1 MAFLT
6 FMIILHLYSDPCFC
20 QPTMDDGADAG
31 MRCSKCIVGTKAQED
46 ICSDCTRGGDNADK
60 PFTCRRCEIGASS
73 AQPFLCR
80 RCINT
85 NSNPDINSCDGL
97 TTTTAPS
104 TGDNASREQRLAELR
119 RLLIETRDLT
129 ADRAD
134 RWINIRMKKKGDRS
148 LQFINRLI
156 SDVEDSDEED

>member
-1 MAFLT
+1 MAFLIS
-6 FMIILHLYSDPCFC
+6 MIILHLYSDPCFC
-20 QPTMDDGADAG
+20 QPTMDDAATG
-31 MRCSKCIVGTKAQED
+31 MKCSKCIVGTKARES

-60 PFTCRRCEIGASS
+60 PFTCRRCDIGASS

-97 TTTTAPS
+97 TTTTAPG
-104 TGDNASREQRLAELR
+104 TEREQRLAELKR
-119 RLLIETRDLT
+119 VIVDRGFLT

-134 RWINIRMKKKGDRS
+134 RWIEIRMKKNNS
-148 LQFINRLI
+148 LQYINDLI
-156 SDVEDSDEED
+156 SKYRKN